1 LHHEA
6 IVNEHAFSL
15 TRGGPFYH
23 LLRRTHLV
31 DATGKPRAMWL
42 AAVAWIP
49 LAVGML
55 IELAVTGELDA
66 VSTDL
71 SVHVRLLVTLPL
83 LIAAENLLE
92 TRCAAVVHHAYE
104 ERLAHRASLE
114 AIFGRANRVRDAWQP
129 EALILVLVV
138 AVGQVWLREWSGVQ
152 HGSAT
157 FVRAWC
163 FMFAMPLV
171 QFMLLHWLWRWVRW
185 SFVLARLARV
195 PLSLDALH
203 PDRAA
208 GLRIFAGPVDAFAMY
223 LAALLS
229 MVSAAWW
236 EKITTTHVTLES
248 LMPQFITLFV
258 VAVVVACG
266 PLLLFSRQ
274 LYRARHRD
282 ATACHGL
289 ARDYVD
295 AFRAKWISQ
304 RPDEPLL
311 GTSDI
316 QSLADIGN
324 SYRTAEDTRMYPFGV
339 REIIILWCGAFI
351 PLVPLLL
358 ATAPIT
364 ELAKHLGKMMFGV
377 GG

>member
-1 LHHEA
+1 MHPEA

-31 DATGKPRAMWL
+31 DPTGKPRAMWL
-42 AAVAWIP
+42 AAVVWIP
-49 LAVGML
+49 LAVATL
-55 IELAVTGELDA
+55 IELAATGELDPVA
-66 VSTDL
+66 TDL
-71 SVHVRLLVTLPL
+71 SVHARLLVMLPL
-83 LIAAENLLE
+83 LIGAENLLE
-92 TRCAAVVHHAYE
+92 TRCAAAARHAYL
-104 ERLAHRASLE
+104 ERLAHRTSLE
-114 AIFGRANRVRDAWQP
+114 AIFGRANHVRNAWQP
-129 EALILVLVV
+129 EALLLVLVV
-138 AVGQVWLREWSGVQ
+138 VVGQVWLRQWSGVHQ
-152 HGSAT
+152 GAAT
-157 FVRAWC
+157 FARAWC

-171 QFMLLHWLWRWVRW
+171 QFVLVRFLWGWLEWTI
-185 SFVLARLARV
+185 VLARLARL

-208 GLRIFAGPVDAFAMY
+208 GLKILAGPIDA
-223 LAALLS
+223 LALYVAAIMS

-236 EKITTTHVTLES
+236 EKITDLHVPLQS
-248 LMPQFITLFV
+248 LMPQFLTLLV

-282 ATACHGL
+282 TTACHGL

-295 AFRAKWISQ
+295 AFRAKWIAQ
-304 RPDEPLL
+304 HPEEPLL

-324 SYRTAEDTRMYPFGV
+324 SYRTAEDTRIYPFGV
-339 REIIILWCGAFI
+339 RELIMLAAAAAI
-351 PLVPLLL
+351 PLIPLLL
-358 ATAPIT
+358 ATAPLD
-364 ELAKHLGKMMFGV
+364 ELAKHLAKMVFDV
-377 GG
+377 GP